1 MVQIVP
7 RLGSAPFQKLGRPPV
22 HAAIAPAPPPLPAG
36 TEGMTDIDGLLQVLR
51 RNLWRIVLAT
61 LAGVVLSLAY
71 LSVAKPMYTAT
82 ASLFVDPRARKIVS
96 EEIVQGGVA
105 SDLALVESQ
114 VSILT
119 SDAVLGRV
127 IKDLQLDKDE
137 EYAPRPRQG
146 LLSRIKGLIFA
157 KPPAL
162 DLDPAVQAINT
173 LADSIKVKR
182 AQKTYVVD
190 VDVTASSPIMAQR
203 VAQAVVDA
211 YLADQTAAKTTEA
224 KRANAL
230 IDARLGE
237 LRQQVRD
244 AETRS
249 DEFKRANRI
258 LTSEGGIIT
267 EQQLSKLNTELI
279 TARAVA
285 AESKAR
291 NDQILSSL
299 KTDPGAESL
308 PDAVRSGLIQKLRE
322 QYSQVARREAALSS
336 QLQPRH
342 PVLVEVRS
350 QLAEVKAQIKAELKR
365 VATAAQA
372 EHQIAESRE
381 RELAA
386 QLERA
391 KEEVRRTD
399 TAQIKLRE
407 LEQEV
412 TASRELLK
420 LFLARAKETQE
431 QQNVSTPDARII
443 TPPSVPAK
451 PSKPLTWL
459 IISLGLIG
467 GLGLGLAS
475 ALISDHFDTTVRTA
489 GGIAPGLP
497 AHTVASVPMLNAPRR
512 ALWHRWRRNGPARV
526 EAAQFSDLLTAVADY
541 NDGPHTPYRQ
551 SILRL
556 LTRVK
561 AHQQP
566 GRPYCVFLASPTA
579 QSGNSATAL
588 SLAYAAALAGDRIL
602 LIDAT
607 SSRPDLSNI
616 FASSLEHKTAVVL
629 DNKEHLAAL
638 TSRDARSGLS
648 LLPLAFVDLR
658 TLKSQQRRRLIAG
671 LNSLVQSYDLVVI
684 DAGAVLDDESA
695 LSLLPAADEVLLVTR
710 YAGTTRGEIAQALEV
725 LEPAR
730 DRLTGAVL
738 TMKT

>member
-1 MVQIVP
+1 
-7 RLGSAPFQKLGRPPV
+7 
-22 HAAIAPAPPPLPAG
+22 
-36 TEGMTDIDGLLQVLR
+36 MTDIDGLLQILR

-61 LAGVVLSLAY
+61 LAGVILSLAY

-119 SDAVLGRV
+119 SDAVLVRV
-127 IKDLQLDKDE
+127 VKDLQLDQNE
-137 EYAPRPRQG
+137 EYAPPPRQG

-157 KPPAL
+157 KPPAP
-162 DLDPAVQAINT
+162 DLDPKVQAINT

-190 VDVTASSPIMAQR
+190 VDVTASSPVMAQR
-203 VAQAVVDA
+203 VAQAVADA

-244 AETRS
+244 AETRA

-299 KTDPGAESL
+299 KIDPGAESL

-350 QLAEVKAQIKAELKR
+350 QLAEVKTQIKAELKR

-372 EHQIAESRE
+372 EHQIAENRE
-381 RELAA
+381 RELAS

-459 IISLGLIG
+459 ILSLGLIG

-512 ALWHRWRRNGPARV
+512 APWHRWRRNAPVRV

-541 NDGPHTPYRQ
+541 NDRPHTPYRQ

-561 AHQQP
+561 AHQRP

-638 TSRDARSGLS
+638 TTRDARSGLS

-671 LNSLVQSYDLVVI
+671 LNSLIQSYDLVVI

-710 YAGTTRGEIAQALEV
+710 YAATTRGEIAQALEV
-725 LEPAR
+725 LDSAR
-730 DRLTGAVL
+730 DRLTGAIL

>member
-1 MVQIVP
+1 M
-7 RLGSAPFQKLGRPPV
+7 RSARPPV
-22 HAAIAPAPPPLPAG
+22 PSSAIASTSSPSSAASG
-36 TEGMTDIDGLLQVLR
+36 TTDIDGLLQILK
-51 RNLWRIVLAT
+51 RNIWRIILAT
-61 LAGVVLSLAY
+61 LGGVILSLVY
-71 LSVAKPMYTAT
+71 LSVTKPLYTAT

-96 EEIVQGGVA
+96 EEIVQGGVG

-114 VSILT
+114 VAILT

-127 IKDLQLDKDE
+127 VNQLKLDE
-137 EYAPRPRQG
+137 DQEYAPKARNGP
-146 LLSRIKGLIFA
+146 LSRIKGLIIS
-157 KPPAL
+157 KPPAPA
-162 DLDPAVQAINT
+162 LDPTAQAIST

-190 VDVTASSPIMAQR
+190 VDVTASSPIKARR

-211 YLADQTAAKTTEA
+211 YLADQTAAKTSEA

-237 LRQQVRD
+237 LRQQVLD
-244 AETRS
+244 AETRA
-249 DEFKRANRI
+249 DEFKRASKI
-258 LTSEGGIIT
+258 LTSEGGVIT

-291 NDQILSSL
+291 NEQIVSAL
-299 KTDPGAESL
+299 KSDPSAESL
-308 PDAVRSGLIQKLRE
+308 PDAVRSGLVQKLRE
-322 QYSQVARREAALSS
+322 QYAQVARRQAALSS

-350 QLAEVKAQIKAELKR
+350 QLAEVKTQIAAELKR

-372 EHQIAESRE
+372 DYQIASNRE

-391 KEEVRRTD
+391 KEEVRRTN

-420 LFLARAKETQE
+420 LFLARSKETQE

-443 TPPSVPAK
+443 TPPSVPAN
-451 PSKPLTWL
+451 PSKPMTWL
-459 IISLGLIG
+459 VLGLGLIG

-475 ALISDHFDTTVRTA
+475 ALIGDHFDATVRTA
-489 GGIAPGLP
+489 SGFAPHLP
-497 AHTVASVPMLNAPRR
+497 ASAIAAVPMLNAPRR
-512 ALWHRWRRNGPARV
+512 TLWRRLRGAKGPERV
-526 EAAQFSDLLTAVADY
+526 EAAQFSDVLTALADHS
-541 NDGPHTPYRQ
+541 GGAHTHYRQ

-556 LTRVK
+556 LARIK
-561 AHQQP
+561 AHQKPGQP
-566 GRPYCVFLASPTA
+566 HRVFLASPS
-579 QSGNSATAL
+579 QRSGNSATAL
-588 SLAYAAALAGDRIL
+588 ALAYAAAAGGERVL
-602 LIDAT
+602 LIDAA
-607 SSRPDLSNI
+607 SGKPDLSDI
-616 FASSLEHKTAVVL
+616 FASAIGHENVVVL
-629 DNKEHLAAL
+629 DNKDHLAAI
-638 TSRDARSGLS
+638 TARDERSGLAM
-648 LLPLAFVDLR
+648 LPLAFIDLR

-671 LNSLVQSYDLVVI
+671 LYGLVQGYDLVFI
-684 DAGAVLDDESA
+684 DAGAVLEDESS
-695 LSLLPAADEVLLVTR
+695 LSLLPAADEALLVTR
-710 YAGTTRGEIAQALEV
+710 FASTTRGEIAEAIEV

-738 TMKT
+738 AMSA